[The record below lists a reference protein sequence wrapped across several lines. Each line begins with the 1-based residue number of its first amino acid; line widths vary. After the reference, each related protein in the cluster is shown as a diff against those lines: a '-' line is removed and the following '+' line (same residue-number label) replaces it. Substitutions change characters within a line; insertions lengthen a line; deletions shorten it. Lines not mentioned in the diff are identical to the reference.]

1 MPAAGEFRILP
12 PLPSSRGAGAAF
24 TMNDSR
30 AVRAAGRGL
39 AFVLAYVAFD
49 ILSGPEARLQ
59 VIAPV
64 WHPAAGLALYAL
76 LRHGRHA
83 VLPLVAAALVAAAIT
98 PALPARPGFSL
109 LVGLMPLP
117 VLVAAGWLTRRLLP
131 GSAFFATHRGLL
143 SWAGI
148 VTLASIAGAAL
159 YAGMLLGPGT
169 LAGEAWIE
177 AVLRYAVAETAGML
191 VVVPAAWCLLDP
203 ALRAEAL
210 QRVRSPETAAYAA
223 LIALVLSIALQG
235 PALDSFAYHLLI
247 LPLAWAAARQGMAG
261 AMTAAI
267 VLEAGVTVAALRPL
281 AYAAH
286 MPDVQML
293 VLTLTLSGFLIGI
306 AVDLARRASDELRQ
320 SLRLAAAGEM
330 AAALAH
336 ELNQPLTALSVYGSA
351 CQRLAGRDGGD
362 PLLQKTIGAMV
373 VESQRASDVLK
384 RLREFFRTG
393 SVRLEPLSLPAL
405 VQGSVDSL
413 AAQAREAGVG
423 IAVGALPPAALL
435 GDGVQLEIVLRN
447 LLSNAIQALA
457 GMPEG
462 AERRVAVDAGQDG
475 GTVWIRIAD
484 NGPGIP
490 ASIRPRLFEPFV
502 SLKSSGLGLGLAIS
516 RAIVEAHG
524 GTLAAEAGRHAVLK
538 IVLPASTPDEEK
550 EETDEP

>member
-1 MPAAGEFRILP
+1 M
-12 PLPSSRGAGAAF
+12 
-24 TMNDSR
+24 
-30 AVRAAGRGL
+30 
-39 AFVLAYVAFD
+39 
-49 ILSGPEARLQ
+49 
-59 VIAPV
+59 
-64 WHPAAGLALYAL
+64 
-76 LRHGRHA
+76 
-83 VLPLVAAALVAAAIT
+83 
-98 PALPARPGFSL
+98 
-109 LVGLMPLP
+109 
-117 VLVAAGWLTRRLLP
+117 
-131 GSAFFATHRGLL
+131 
-143 SWAGI
+143 
-148 VTLASIAGAAL
+148 TLASIAGAVL
-159 YAGMLLGPGT
+159 YAGMLLGPG
-169 LAGEAWIE
+169 APASEAWVE

-210 QRVRSPETAAYAA
+210 QRVRTPETAAYAA

-373 VESQRASDVLK
+373 AESQRASDVLK

-413 AAQAREAGVG
+413 ASQAREAGV
-423 IAVGALPPAALL
+423 VVEVSALPPAALL

-447 LLSNAIQALA
+447 LLANAIQALA

-462 AERRVAVDAGQDG
+462 AERRVAVDAGQDSGRDGGQDG

-524 GTLAAEAGRHAVLK
+524 GTLSAEAGRHAVLK
-538 IVLPASTPDEEK
+538 IVLPASTPEEEK
-550 EETDEP
+550 EDTDES

>member
-1 MPAAGEFRILP
+1 
-12 PLPSSRGAGAAF
+12 
-24 TMNDSR
+24 MNDLR
-30 AVRAAGRGL
+30 AVRAAGSGL
-39 AFVLAYVAFD
+39 AFLAAYVAFD

-76 LRHGRHA
+76 LRHGRRA
-83 VLPLVAAALVAAAIT
+83 LLPLFAAALVAAAIT

-109 LVGLMPLP
+109 LVGLLPLP
-117 VLVAAGWLTRRLLP
+117 VYAAAGWLTRRLLP
-131 GSAFFATHRGLL
+131 GSAFFASHRGLL

-148 VTLASIAGAAL
+148 VTLASIAGAVL
-159 YAGMLLGPGT
+159 YAGMLLGPAAF
-169 LAGEAWIE
+169 AGPAWIE
-177 AVLRYAVAETAGML
+177 AVTRYAVAETAGML
-191 VVVPAAWCLLDP
+191 VIVPAAWCLLDP

-210 QRVRSPETAAYAA
+210 QRVRTPETLAYAA

-235 PALDSFAYHLLI
+235 PALESFAYHLLI

-261 AMTAAI
+261 AIAAAI

-306 AVDLARRASDELRQ
+306 AVDVARRASDELRQ

-336 ELNQPLTALSVYGSA
+336 ELNQPLTALSAYGSA
-351 CQRLAGRDGGD
+351 CQRLAQRDGGAPPLD
-362 PLLQKTIGAMV
+362 PLLQKTIAAMV
-373 VESQRASDVLK
+373 AESQRASNVLK

-405 VQGSVDSL
+405 VQAGVDSL
-413 AAQAREAGVG
+413 AAQAREAG
-423 IAVGALPPAALL
+423 IAVRVGALPAASLL

-447 LLSNAIQALA
+447 LLANAIQALA
-457 GMPEG
+457 ELPAGE
-462 AERRVAVDAGQDG
+462 ERRVAVDAGLDQG
-475 GTVWIRIAD
+475 KVWIRIAD
-484 NGPGIP
+484 NGPGID
-490 ASIRPRLFEPFV
+490 ASIRARLFEPFV

-524 GTLAAEAGRHAVLK
+524 GSLAAAPGPHAVLT
-538 IVLPASTPDEEK
+538 IVLPALPPGEEK
-550 EETDEP
+550 EEEEQRGS